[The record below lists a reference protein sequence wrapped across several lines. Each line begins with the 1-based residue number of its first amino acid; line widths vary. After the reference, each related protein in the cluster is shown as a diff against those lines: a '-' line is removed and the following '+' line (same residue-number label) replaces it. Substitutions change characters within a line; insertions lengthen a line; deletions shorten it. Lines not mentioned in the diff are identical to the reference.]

1 MKRFTIAVL
10 TAGIFLIGTASAQE
24 KKDPSKHVVV
34 IPTQVISPLV
44 AYQPD
49 CPLRIEDIKLFQ
61 FATGGG
67 GSQSFKIRNAGTK
80 PVRSYTVGTW
90 NSAGTGWQIEKTV
103 PGGLLPGD
111 VSVPDGDKIEVVG
124 LSKELKQQL
133 NLDGDM
139 QAVVV
144 FVVLRVEFADGST
157 YDGEPLYRALKAH
170 LNKIS
175 P

>member
-1 MKRFTIAVL
+1 MKRFTIAIL
-10 TAGIFLIGTASAQE
+10 TVGIFLIGVASGQE
-24 KKDPSKHVVV
+24 KNNPSKQV
-34 IPTQVISPLV
+34 IDIPAQVISPLV

-61 FATGGG
+61 FVTGGG
-67 GSQSFKIRNAGTK
+67 GSQTFKVRNTGTK

-103 PGGLLPGD
+103 SGGLLPGD
-111 VSVPDGDKIEVVG
+111 VSVPDGDKIEVVA

-133 NLDGDM
+133 KLDGDM

-170 LNKIS
+170 LDKIS